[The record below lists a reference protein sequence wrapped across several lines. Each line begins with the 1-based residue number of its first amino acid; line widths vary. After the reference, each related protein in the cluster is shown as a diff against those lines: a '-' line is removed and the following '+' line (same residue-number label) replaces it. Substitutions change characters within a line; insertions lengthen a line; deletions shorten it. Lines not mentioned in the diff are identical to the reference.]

1 MIGKFAALSVSN
13 VANINSYYNGKKYSY
28 LMYKNGTGINI
39 DQLNVEKT
47 DSKNGVEVSITTDDV
62 RNLSDA
68 LRNLAFFDKLHL
80 ELSNVQLYYIEDFN
94 NRKTLRKNKY
104 CLSDKHG
111 WGSKALVGNVLYPLN
126 TRVQEIS
133 SCHIIPRFEVG
144 ELDITPNR
152 EQIQYTSKSE
162 AIIEKRCQEA
172 LQEFKKDCIETFKGR
187 VYNDLNEIVDDF
199 YNKSVIY
206 PFKDFSANVERD
218 SLFDLCELNCNGEIV
233 PKSLLHHLGTRRY
246 FTIDKKHYHFSSRK
260 GTDSMAYSFL
270 EFFKHPIYIQIDDRL
285 KAVTKEYFDSINDNR
300 YIIIKPC
307 YLRELA
313 RMVFDNLGCDRTTV
327 RFVLKYFKINKIS
340 NGLVPS
346 TYVEAHEAKKKALKT
361 SNAKDKIIQDM
372 KDLRITYR
380 QYSGGTYIVCS
391 SRLSNFLARRET
403 VLYGVNT
410 RDDEAYRKVSSII
423 GYEHYITVITVSK
436 EHAHLLE
443 NNKNFIPM
451 DCYLALRQKPIVN
464 WATRCYIAEQLL
476 NNKETS
482 KLPEPLKYV
491 ARNAASYEID
501 FDNAKGFAYDL
512 YSTYKKKR
520 WLDYDKIHKVL
531 PSKEQV
537 LVYIVKQ
544 TLQAN
549 KDVIINRML
558 AKHFKTTR
566 VVENY
571 KPIDIEKLI
580 NNKIKE
586 YESNQ
591 ST

>member
-39 DQLNVEKT
+39 DQLNVENT
-47 DSKNGVEVSITTDDV
+47 DSKNGVEVSITTDDI
-62 RNLSDA
+62 RSLHDA

-80 ELSNVQLYYIEDFN
+80 ELSNVQIYYIEDFN
-94 NRKTLRKNKY
+94 DRKTLRKNKY
-104 CLSDKHG
+104 CLSNTIT

-126 TRVQEIS
+126 TRIQEIS

-172 LQEFKKDCIETFKGR
+172 LQEFKKDCVETFKDR
-187 VYNDLNEIVDDF
+187 VYNDLNEIIDDF
-199 YNKSVIY
+199 YNKTTIY
-206 PFKDFSANVERD
+206 PFKDYSANVERD
-218 SLFDLCELNCNGEIV
+218 SLFDLCELKCNGEIV
-233 PKSLLHHLGTRRY
+233 PKALLKSTGTRRY
-246 FTIDKKHYHFSSRK
+246 FTIDKKRYHFNSRK
-260 GTDSMAYSFL
+260 GIDSVAYSFL
-270 EFFKHPIYIQIDDRL
+270 EFFKHPIYIQTEERL

-307 YLRELA
+307 YLRELT
-313 RMVFDNLGCDRTTV
+313 RMIFDNLGCDRTAI
-327 RFVLKYFKINKIS
+327 RFALKHFKVNKINNS
-340 NGLVPS
+340 LVPS
-346 TYVEAHEAKKKALKT
+346 TYIAAHEARKKALKT
-361 SNAKDKIIQDM
+361 SNAKDKVVQDM
-372 KDLRITYR
+372 KDLRISYR
-380 QYSGGTYIVCS
+380 QYSSGSYTVCS
-391 SRLSNFLARRET
+391 SRLDNFLARRET

-423 GYEHYITVITVSK
+423 GYKNYITVITVSK
-436 EHAHLLE
+436 EHVHLLE

-451 DCYLALRQKPIVN
+451 DCYLALRQKPIVK
-464 WATRCYIAEQLL
+464 WATKCYIAEQLL
-476 NNKETS
+476 NNKETRN
-482 KLPEPLKYV
+482 LPEPLKYV

-501 FDNAKGFAYDL
+501 FDKAEGFAYDL

-520 WLDYDKIHKVL
+520 WLDYDKINKIL

-549 KDVIINRML
+549 RDVIINRML